1 MKTRLKKAFFVAA
14 LCVSPTL
21 FANASVLN
29 SSNPE
34 GYQQFEMDYK
44 EMIELANPNR
54 LQWRMFYTAPSEGP
68 DAAWFDAVKQGN
80 LDQVKKMVKEGQNIE
95 AKDEASLGQTA
106 LGWAAF
112 IGYEDMVDYLLE
124 QNADL
129 FATDRG
135 DVTNVLKSAG
145 LGKNVDV
152 FETLYERLKDKVSL
166 DDQAND
172 RQGETILIV
181 ASSNDRQDIVEFLL
195 EKGANPNL
203 VTTIKDKEDGAY
215 NQSALSFACDKG
227 NADTIETLIEHGAI
241 NHRNGK
247 SSCDY

>member
-1 MKTRLKKAFFVAA
+1 MKNLLKKTFFISA
-14 LCVSPTL
+14 LCITSSV
-21 FANASVLN
+21 FAQSAVLN
-29 SSNPE
+29 SDNPE
-34 GYQQFEMDYK
+34 GYQQFKIDYE

-54 LQWRMFYTAPSEGP
+54 LSWRMFYTAPSEGP

-80 LDQVKKMVKEGQNIE
+80 LDVVKKMVKDGQNLE

-112 IGYEDMVDYLLE
+112 IGYEDMVDYLIE

-129 FATDRG
+129 FATDTG

-152 FETLYERLKDKVSL
+152 FEKIYDHLKDKVDL
-166 DDQAND
+166 NDQKND

-195 EKGANPNL
+195 EQGADPNL
-203 VTTIKDKEDGAY
+203 VTTIEDKDDGAY
-215 NQSALSFACDKG
+215 DQSALSFACDKG
-227 NADTIETLIEHGAI
+227 NASTIKTLLEHGAV
-241 NHRNGK
+241 NHRTGK
-247 SSCDY
+247 AACDY